1 MYYVIKK
8 QPDNQ
13 SETFIWFRSP
23 KFIVSKESEN
33 VIFEFPTQEK
43 LIRKWVNKSEIILL
57 TDDKEYFVKV
67 LNQLKDVQDRQQ
79 KLVDE
84 AHKHL
89 QMTLERFTETMQ
101 QKFGE
106 YDALRNAN
114 DIPLVSKEI

>member
-8 QPDNQ
+8 QSDNQ

-33 VIFEFPTQEK
+33 VIFEFPTEEK
-43 LIRKWVNKSEIILL
+43 LVRKWVNKHEIILL

-67 LNQLKDVQDRQQ
+67 LNQLKEVQDKQQ
-79 KLVDE
+79 KLVDD

-89 QMTLERFTETMQ
+89 QMTLEKFTETMH
-101 QKFGE
+101 QKFSE

-114 DIPLVSKEI
+114 DIPLVSKDI